1 MEKARVAT
9 AVRFS
14 EVAQPRG
21 RHRAIVVAPSGGV
34 AAATASFVFCGTV
47 WQTFIAPDIAVFIS
61 RGRHDAGED

>member
-21 RHRAIVVAPSGGV
+21 RHRAIVVAPPGGV
-34 AAATASFVFCGTV
+34 AAATASFVFAAL
-47 WQTFIAPDIAVFIS
+47 WQTLIAPDIAVFIC
-61 RGRHDAGED
+61 RGRHDMT